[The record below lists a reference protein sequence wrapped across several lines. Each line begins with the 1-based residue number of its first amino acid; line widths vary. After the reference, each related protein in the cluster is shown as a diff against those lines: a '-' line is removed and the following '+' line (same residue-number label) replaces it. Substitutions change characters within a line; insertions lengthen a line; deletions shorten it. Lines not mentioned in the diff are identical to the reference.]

1 MAIKKG
7 PSFRS
12 TLVSGTFGNLCKAE
26 GKAVF
31 SGDAAG
37 TEIHVLRLEPGT
49 KLYGC
54 KAVHDALG
62 AGTTLKVGYRYVD
75 EADGAAVDDAFGSA
89 ASTGVATISMDDTPI
104 TLEKPAIITLT
115 NTGGT
120 ATGNVT
126 VIPEYEY
133 LGVK

>member
-1 MAIKKG
+1 MATKQG

-12 TLVSGTFGNLCKAE
+12 RVPNGTFGNLCKTE
-26 GKAVF
+26 GVAIF
-31 SGDAAG
+31 SADADG

-54 KAVHDALG
+54 STFHDALG
-62 AGTTLKVGYRYVD
+62 ASTNLKVGYRYVD
-75 EADGAAVDDAFGSA
+75 ESNGSAVDDAFSSGSSSSA
-89 ASTGVATISMDDTPI
+89 GLIEWSGKPVI
-104 TLEKPAIITLT
+104 LEMPAILTLT
-115 NTGGT
+115 VTGGA
-120 ATGNVT
+120 ATGSVQ

>member
-1 MAIKKG
+1 MATKQG

-12 TLVSGTFGNLCKAE
+12 RVPNGTFGNLCKTE
-26 GKAVF
+26 GAAIF
-31 SGDAAG
+31 SADAAG

-54 KAVHDALG
+54 KAFHDALG
-62 AGTTLKVGYRYVD
+62 ASTNLKVGYRYVD
-75 EADGAAVDDAFGSA
+75 ESDGAAVDDAFGSE
-89 ASTGVATISMDDTPI
+89 SSVSSGSVEWSGKPV
-104 TLEKPAIITLT
+104 TLEMPAILTITV
-115 NTGGT
+115 TGGA
-120 ATGNVT
+120 ATGSVQ